1 MKIKDELNS
10 LNTEDI
16 YSLMLFVLYKS
27 SNIPEYSSLSQ
38 LTYILDKDSLLK
50 LCEFYGGLTIRIP
63 TIQQLQELLEG
74 LLMYQLI
81 DIEGQN
87 PEEVTNEFNKNT
99 TETYIKIKEVL
110 KNYSLNSG
118 RNIDVV

>member
-10 LNTEDI
+10 LNTKDI